1 MKFPVRLGIATLAL
15 LVSGCDD
22 QQTST
27 PGPKPSGPVDV
38 GYITLKPQSV
48 PRDVE
53 LPGRIV
59 ALATADIR
67 PQVDGIVRK
76 IAFQEGKQVEQG
88 DVLYELDASKFK
100 AAQAAAAAALKKT
113 QANTAGARS
122 KFDRTQKLAL
132 TSIASV
138 QTLDDARSTL
148 LQAEADEEAAK
159 AALDAAQINLD
170 NATVRAPISG
180 RVGVSTVSVGALVT
194 ENQTDAMVTIRK
206 VDPIY
211 VDLVDS
217 SANLLRIRDEVQ
229 AGRLGREKGVP
240 AAVSL
245 ILENGKSYQSEGSI
259 SLADMVVRQSTGT
272 FIMRATFPNPD
283 RMLLPGM
290 FVRAFVDLG
299 SMPNA
304 YLVPQ
309 RAVLRADNGAAVA
322 YIVSGD
328 GKAEQRVLTTSGSAG
343 NSWIVTNGVS
353 DGDRLIV
360 DGFQRLSKG
369 VAVTAV
375 EAVLNEN
382 GVVKQTI
389 APVASEQK
397 GPGL

>member
-1 MKFPVRLGIATLAL
+1 
-15 LVSGCDD
+15 
-22 QQTST
+22 
-27 PGPKPSGPVDV
+27 
-38 GYITLKPQSV
+38 
-48 PRDVE
+48 
-53 LPGRIV
+53 
-59 ALATADIR
+59 
-67 PQVDGIVRK
+67 
-76 IAFQEGKQVEQG
+76 
-88 DVLYELDASKFK
+88 
-100 AAQAAAAAALKKT
+100 
-113 QANTAGARS
+113 
-122 KFDRTQKLAL
+122 
-132 TSIASV
+132 
-138 QTLDDARSTL
+138 
-148 LQAEADEEAAK
+148 
-159 AALDAAQINLD
+159 
-170 NATVRAPISG
+170 
-180 RVGVSTVSVGALVT
+180 
-194 ENQTDAMVTIRK
+194 
-206 VDPIY
+206 
-211 VDLVDS
+211 
-217 SANLLRIRDEVQ
+217 
-229 AGRLGREKGVP
+229 
-240 AAVSL
+240 VSL

-375 EAVLNEN
+375 EAVLDEN